1 MKKFNPNK
9 NIIITLIIVII
20 IVTVLSITMAR
31 RAVEQK
37 TSFVQVVVNDTV
49 ATVDKAL
56 YTPVRWFENGVGSIQ
71 DLFVTYQE
79 NERLK
84 GKIDNYDEVVQQN
97 ESQKREISNLK
108 EELDLNETL
117 TNYEKKAA
125 NVISRSPDSWQ
136 DIIVV
141 DQGSKDGISDNM
153 AVMAKN
159 GLIGRVLE
167 VSAHSSK
174 VELLTSDNQ
183 TSNHFPVRITTE
195 KGDAFGLLKGY
206 DRRNQALIVEELTG
220 EKDIKKDD
228 TVQTSGLGGNSP
240 SDLNVGKVIEAEPDD
255 FGLDRKVYVQ
265 PAADVNDVS
274 VVTIIERTVGE
285 D

>member
-31 RAVEQK
+31 RAVEQQA
-37 TSFVQVVVNDTV
+37 SFAQVIVNDTV
-49 ATVDKAL
+49 ATVDRAL
-56 YTPVRWFENGVGSIQ
+56 YAPVRWFENGVGSIQ
-71 DLFVTYQE
+71 NLFVTYQE

-84 GKIDNYDEVVQQN
+84 SQIDNYDEVVQQN
-97 ESQKREISNLK
+97 ESQQREISNLQ

-117 TNYEKKAA
+117 TNYEKTAA

-136 DIIVV
+136 DIMIV
-141 DQGSKDGISDNM
+141 DQGSQEGIRDNM

-167 VSAHSSK
+167 VNAHSSK
-174 VELLTSDNQ
+174 VELLTSENQ

-195 KGDAFGLLKGY
+195 DGDAFGLLKGY
-206 DRRNQALIVEELTG
+206 DRRNQALVVEELTG
-220 EKDIKKDD
+220 ETDIEEDD

-240 SDLNVGKVIEAEPDD
+240 SDLNVGNVIEAEPDD
-255 FGLDRKVYVQ
+255 YGLDRTVYVQ